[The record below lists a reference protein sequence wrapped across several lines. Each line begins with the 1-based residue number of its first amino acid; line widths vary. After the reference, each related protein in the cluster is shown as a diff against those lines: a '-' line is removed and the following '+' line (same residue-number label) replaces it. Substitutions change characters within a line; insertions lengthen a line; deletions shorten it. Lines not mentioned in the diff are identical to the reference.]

1 MPQSRPL
8 IHPRSRTRTRSRS
21 RGLDRALACAAA
33 FGGLVALTGCGGSP
47 SASTADDTLKVGVLF
62 PGSLSDDGFMESAYR
77 GYQRAAKEHD
87 GTIAFSKVEQVT
99 TADYEQALVRFAT
112 GSDLV
117 ISLGGQTDAAVR
129 KVAARFPDVKFA
141 EIGGPADA
149 EPLDNLALYDP
160 QQAEAAYL
168 SGAASALLSKKGTVA
183 FVGGAELP
191 AIVNAAKNF
200 ADGARTADPGV
211 KVLAPQYVG
220 DFNDA
225 AKAKQSA
232 LADFGAGADVLGQI
246 LNLGHKGLAQA
257 AAQSDGSLI
266 GGPIAHPC
274 SSDAAYAGYVETD
287 IGAEIEYAADH
298 LAADTWKAES
308 VHFGLTFEEPHNDIV
323 LCGKPPAATT
333 KKLDELKAK
342 IAAGEIRTR

>member
-1 MPQSRPL
+1 MPHSRP
-8 IHPRSRTRTRSRS
+8 RTAPVRRT
-21 RGLDRALACAAA
+21 LACAAA
-33 FGGLVALTGCGGSP
+33 LGGLVAATGCGGSP
-47 SASTADDTLKVGVLF
+47 SASAADDTLSVGVLF
-62 PGSLSDDGFMESAYR
+62 PGSLSDDGFMESAYL
-77 GYQRAAKEHD
+77 GYRRAAEKHD
-87 GTIAFSKVEQVT
+87 GTITFSKVEQVT

-112 GSDLV
+112 ASDLV

-141 EIGGPADA
+141 EIGGPADGKPTA
-149 EPLDNLALYDP
+149 NLALYDP

-168 SGAASALLSKKGTVA
+168 SGAASALVTKKGTVA

-191 AIVNAAKNF
+191 AIVNAAGEF
-200 ADGARTADPGV
+200 AKGAKAADPAV
-211 KVLAPQYVG
+211 RVLAPQYVG

-232 LADFGAGADVLGQI
+232 LADYGAGADVLGQI
-246 LNLGHKGLAQA
+246 LNLGHRGLAQA
-257 AAQSDGSLI
+257 ATQSGGFVI

-274 SSDAAYAGYVETD
+274 SADAAYAGYVETD

-308 VHFGLTFEEPHNDIV
+308 VHFGLTFDEPHNDIV
-323 LCGKPPAATT
+323 LCGDAPAATT

-342 IAAGEIRTR
+342 IAAGDITTR

>member
-1 MPQSRPL
+1 MARPRPVATPL
-8 IHPRSRTRTRSRS
+8 RTTLTCAVALV
-21 RGLDRALACAAA
+21 GLT
-33 FGGLVALTGCGGSP
+33 ALTGCGGSP
-47 SASTADDTLKVGVLF
+47 AASADDGALKVGVLF

-77 GYQRAAKEHD
+77 GYQRAARTHD
-87 GTIAFSKVEQVT
+87 GRIAFSKVEQVA

-141 EIGGPADA
+141 EIGGPADG
-149 EPLDNLALYDP
+149 EPTANLALYDP

-168 SGAASALLSKKGTVA
+168 AGAASALLSKKDTVA

-191 AIVNAAKNF
+191 AIVNAAEEFEN
-200 ADGARTADPGV
+200 GAKAADPGV
-211 KVLAPQYVG
+211 RVLTPQYVG

-232 LADFGAGADVLGQI
+232 LADFGAGADLLGQV

-257 AAQSDGSLI
+257 AAQTGGALI
-266 GGPIAHPC
+266 GGPLAHPC
-274 SSDAAYAGYVETD
+274 PADGTYAGYVETD
-287 IGAEIEYAADH
+287 IGAEIEYAAGH
-298 LAADTWKAES
+298 LAADTWKAEA
-308 VHFGLTFEEPHNDIV
+308 VHFGLTFDEPHNDLV
-323 LCGKPPAATT
+323 LCGNPPAAVQ
-333 KKLDELKAK
+333 KKLDALKAR
-342 IAAGEIRTR
+342 ITSGDVTTR

>member
-1 MPQSRPL
+1 MAHSRPGTSPV
-8 IHPRSRTRTRSRS
+8 HRT
-21 RGLDRALACAAA
+21 LACVAAL
-33 FGGLVALTGCGGSP
+33 GGLAALTGCGGSP
-47 SASTADDTLKVGVLF
+47 SADTDDGTLEVGVLF
-62 PGSLSDDGFMESAYR
+62 PGSLSDDGFMESAYL
-77 GYQRAAKEHD
+77 GYRRAAKTHA
-87 GTIAFSKVEQVT
+87 GTIAFSKVEQVA

-141 EIGGPADA
+141 EIGGPADG
-149 EPLDNLALYDP
+149 EPTANLALYDP

-168 SGAASALLSKKGTVA
+168 AGAASALVSEKGTVA

-191 AIVNAAKNF
+191 AIVNAAKEF
-200 ADGARTADPGV
+200 ANGARAADPGV
-211 KVLAPQYVG
+211 KVLTPQYVG

-232 LADFGAGADVLGQI
+232 LADYGAGADVLGQI
-246 LNLGHKGLAQA
+246 LNLGHKGVAQA
-257 AAQSDGSLI
+257 AAQSGGSLI

-274 SSDAAYAGYVETD
+274 STDAAYAGYVETD

-298 LAADTWKAES
+298 LAAGTWKAEA
-308 VHFGLTFEEPHNDIV
+308 VHFGLTFDEPRNDIV
-323 LCGKPPAATT
+323 LCGNPPAAART
-333 KKLDELKAK
+333 KLDELKAE
-342 IAAGEIRTR
+342 IAAGDITTR